1 MNSLVCWCWL
11 INICFTRVVKQKGTD
26 NLLFSNNSCNNHC
39 VNLKKPGDFVNANT
53 RATKSVAGILTPKDT
68 LETFL
73 GKSFKESFNF
83 RRLILQE

>member
-1 MNSLVCWCWL
+1 MSFGLVIL
-11 INICFTRVVKQKGTD
+11 YYNND

-68 LETFL
+68 
-73 GKSFKESFNF
+73 
-83 RRLILQE
+83 

>member
-1 MNSLVCWCWL
+1 M
-11 INICFTRVVKQKGTD
+11 KQKGTESVVMSIGLVILYYNND

-73 GKSFKESFNF
+73 GKSFKRKF
-83 RRLILQE
+83 